1 MADIMLKLLSD
12 FPDDVLAVEGH
23 GEVTAEDYKSVLIPA
38 ALAKIGRH
46 KSLRILCILGPGFTG
61 MSAGAMWQDTK
72 LGIGHWGDWG
82 RMAVVTD
89 IRWIQDGVR
98 MFAPLFHHPLR
109 VFDNKEVDAAK
120 AWIAEKEAAAA

>member
-1 MADIMLKLLSD
+1 MLKILAD

-46 KSLRILCILGPGFTG
+46 KSLRILCILGPAFTG
-61 MSAGAMWQDTK
+61 MSPGAMWQDTK
-72 LGIGHWGDWG
+72 LGIAHWGDWG

-89 IRWIQDGVR
+89 TKWIADAVR
-98 MFAPLFHHPLR
+98 LFTPLFHHPLR
-109 VFDNKEVDAAK
+109 VFANAELSAAK
-120 AWIAEKEAAAA
+120 VWILEKDARAA